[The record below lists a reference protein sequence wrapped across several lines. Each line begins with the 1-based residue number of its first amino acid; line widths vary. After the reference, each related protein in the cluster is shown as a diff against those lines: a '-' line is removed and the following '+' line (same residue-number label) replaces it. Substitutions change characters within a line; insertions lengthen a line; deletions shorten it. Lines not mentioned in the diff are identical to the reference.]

1 LQEENEIPELSTFKL
16 QENTSA
22 ETPVIPSFESIRPLS
37 DRAIPETQMT
47 FKTEVITEN
56 RPPRTELMARNK
68 EREGRIR
75 EYTMR
80 MKSPNGL
87 NELENEP
94 AYLRRK
100 VTLDEG
106 THSSENTV
114 SRTISK
120 EVTDENGNTRIELR
134 TNNPFLHD
142 NVD

>member
-1 LQEENEIPELSTFKL
+1 MEVAYSLFKPL
-16 QENTSA
+16 TLKR
-22 ETPVIPSFESIRPLS
+22 VIPQLKAAACWKTSLE
-37 DRAIPETQMT
+37 DCNKPE
-47 FKTEVITEN
+47 VVSEN

-68 EREGRIR
+68 EREARIR

-80 MKSPNGL
+80 MKSPIGL
-87 NELENEP
+87 NELESEP
-94 AYLRRK
+94 AFMRRK

-114 SRTISK
+114 SRTISR